1 LAGDGAQFDAILLDL
16 QRLRL
21 LGALSEEPS
30 CLHLSSTVVF
40 CLKSGPF

>member
-1 LAGDGAQFDAILLDL
+1 LAGDGAQFDAIILDL

-21 LGALSEEPS
+21 LGALSEDQ
-30 CLHLSSTVVF
+30 TVSLKL